1 MRTCVVVAASFR
13 QMSIIEKQ
21 QKRFSF
27 SLTQRQVVIN
37 GVRPRPQFHLHFFSG
52 EFVCHN
58 IRCYHLHSHETMCV
72 FLLFFCQARE
82 IMYLII
88 GWTIVTSLWR
98 GDCDA
103 TIGSI
108 HSGLGDLS
116 CYGFF
121 CLSLSLPLSFFF
133 VFGLV
138 YFNPWEKRHAH

>member
-1 MRTCVVVAASFR
+1 MCSSSSVVSPNVNNRKTTKTF
-13 QMSIIEKQ
+13 
-21 QKRFSF
+21 F
-27 SLTQRQVVIN
+27 
-37 GVRPRPQFHLHFFSG
+37 FFS
-52 EFVCHN
+52 HA
-58 IRCYHLHSHETMCV
+58 ETSRHQRRATSTSISPTSF
-72 FLLFFCQARE
+72 FLVNSCAITSDATTFIPTKQCASSFFFCQARE

-121 CLSLSLPLSFFF
+121 CLSLSPTLFFF
-133 VFGLV
+133 CLWSCLF
-138 YFNPWEKRHAH
+138 